1 MRIITTTEELAEYA
15 ADRKAT
21 LMRGET
27 TLKRSVRRG
36 LQGLSRGE
44 KDWYTALV
52 KRAKMLARQDYHSEV
67 GRYTSQ
73 ALRAALDDFE
83 ETLVASLEKTGKPT
97 FASMDTQVDAIAAS
111 ISTAAHNIAM
121 QAAAVDLPTPE
132 KELGKTW
139 LSMDDDDV
147 RPAHREA
154 DGQKVPLNAKF
165 TVGGVEMAYPGD
177 SSAPIDLWINCR
189 CVLGIE
195 YLDIEKAVL
204 AGGEKNMP
212 DDIEPDDLPG
222 LDEEQ
227 RVAPDEGVAWY
238 GVLAPEDV
246 VSGDG
251 RKFAK
256 DALRHRDL
264 PLPLS
269 YQKVNSDGHDG
280 SVVVGRIESIW
291 RQDGQ
296 MRARGMF
303 LSTPEADEAVGML
316 AEGGIRGVSVDA
328 DDGTM
333 EMQTKDGGSM
343 DDFEPQTIEDLE
355 QLITVFTDA
364 RICGA
369 TLCAIP
375 AFQEAFVALGSP
387 PDEFMPGEPGA
398 DIAAGL
404 ETVEFRSVSEKPWDG
419 SSSRFTD
426 EEWFHSTIAHL
437 NGNSKVKSDNKLPI
451 LEPGGALSRA
461 AVHNAA
467 ARINQLQA
475 PPDVKSKAKASLR
488 TAYRELG
495 DELPDVLKATEEVE
509 EFVDTKDGPGW
520 YTHPVDTERLAR
532 YWTRGKG
539 AAKIG
544 WGVPGDFNRCRTQ
557 LAKYIKSQYLSGY
570 CANRHYDALGF
581 WPGRPTSAETIV
593 ASGDAVAIHLVDI
606 EAGERP
612 PADWFADPHLTGPS
626 PIVVTEDRRIFG
638 HLATWGVCHIG
649 IDKVCTTAPES
660 ATDYAYFRTGAV
672 LTTEG
677 EVPVGHIT
685 MGTGHAPQRSS
696 AASAVGHYDNTGFC
710 VADVAAGEDEHGI
723 WVAGLVRPTATETQ
737 VYELRS
743 AVLSGDWR
751 ELGGNL
757 ELVAALA
764 VNVGGFPIPRTSM
777 AASGGRQISL
787 VAAGL
792 VHRDGYTEKLDINA
806 IVSAAIDEYE
816 ARGKRRG
823 HMAELRMKAHRDP
836 RSRME
841 ALAGRRG

>member
-1 MRIITTTEELAEYA
+1 
-15 ADRKAT
+15 
-21 LMRGET
+21 
-27 TLKRSVRRG
+27 
-36 LQGLSRGE
+36 
-44 KDWYTALV
+44 
-52 KRAKMLARQDYHSEV
+52 
-67 GRYTSQ
+67 
-73 ALRAALDDFE
+73 
-83 ETLVASLEKTGKPT
+83 
-97 FASMDTQVDAIAAS
+97 
-111 ISTAAHNIAM
+111 
-121 QAAAVDLPTPE
+121 
-132 KELGKTW
+132 
-139 LSMDDDDV
+139 MDDDAV

-154 DGQKVPLNAKF
+154 DGQKVPLNEKF
-165 TVGGVEMAYPGD
+165 HVGGVEMSYPGD

-204 AGGEKNMP
+204 AGGENMP
-212 DDIEPDDLPG
+212 DEIEPDDLPG
-222 LDEEQ
+222 LSEDE
-227 RVAPDEGVAWY
+227 RVVPDEGVAWY
-238 GVLAPEDV
+238 GVLAPEGV
-246 VSGDG
+246 ISGDG
-251 RKFAK
+251 RKFK
-256 DALRHRDL
+256 EGALRHRDL
-264 PLPLS
+264 PLPLA
-269 YQKVNSDGHDG
+269 YQKVNSEGHDG
-280 SVVVGRIESIW
+280 SVVVGRIEDIW
-291 RQDGQ
+291 RQEGQ

-303 LSTPEADEAVGML
+303 LSSAEADEAVGML

-333 EMQTKDGGSM
+333 EMELRDGGDLDEALASEEGVGM
-343 DDFEPQTIEDLE
+343 EDI
-355 QLITVFTDA
+355 ITVFTDA

-375 AFQEAFVALGSP
+375 AFQEAFVAIGQP
-387 PDEFMPGEPGA
+387 PEGFGPGDGEEQPET
-398 DIAAGL
+398 DVAAEL
-404 ETVEFRSVSEKPWDG
+404 EDAMEFRGISEKPWDG

-426 EEWFHSTIAHL
+426 DQWYASTIAHL
-437 NGNSKVKSDNKLPI
+437 NGSSKVKSDNKLPI
-451 LEPGGALSRA
+451 LEPGGQLSRA

-475 PPDVKSKAKASLR
+475 PAEVKSKAKASLR

-495 DELPDVLKATEEVE
+495 DELPDVLKATDDAEP
-509 EFVDTKDGPGW
+509 FAADTKDGPGW
-520 YTHPVDTERLAR
+520 FTHPVDTERLAR
-532 YWTRGKG
+532 YWTKGKG

-557 LAKYIKSQYLSGY
+557 LAKYVKAQYLSGY

-612 PADWFADPHLTGPS
+612 PAEWFANPNLLGPS

-649 IDKVCTTAPES
+649 LDKVCTTAPES
-660 ATDYAYFRTGAV
+660 MTDYAYFRTGAV

-677 EVPVGHIT
+677 DVPVGHIT
-685 MGTGHAPQRSS
+685 MGTGHAPQRCG
-696 AASAVGHYDNTGFC
+696 AAAAVGHYDNTGFC
-710 VADVAAGEDEHGI
+710 VADVAAGEDEYGI
-723 WVAGLVRPTATETQ
+723 WVAGIVRPTATELQ

-751 ELGGNL
+751 EMGGHL

-792 VHRDGYTEKLDINA
+792 VQRDGYTEKLDIKS
-806 IVSAAIDEYE
+806 IVAAAIDEYE
-816 ARGKRRG
+816 ARGRRRG

-836 RSRME
+836 KSRME
-841 ALAGRRG
+841 ALSGRRG